1 MNESTMITRKVLM
14 KETSAPYWTIVHL
27 TLSGR
32 LPLEHASMGKGDPN
46 IYQFEA
52 IKITKEYLIEHLY
65 LKQNMVLYG
74 LTKMVVFIMMVN
86 KSMICYKKMEDL

>member
-52 IKITKEYLIEHLY
+52 IKITKEYLRRGMGDTSNA
-65 LKQNMVLYG
+65 K
-74 LTKMVVFIMMVN
+74 
-86 KSMICYKKMEDL
+86 